1 MLRQYHE
8 AKAQAKEALLFFR
21 LGDFYELFY
30 EDARLAAQLLGIT
43 LTSRAKGDDRVP
55 MAGVPY
61 HAAKAYVVR
70 LVAAGYK
77 VALCDQVEVP
87 GPGKQLVRREI
98 VRLVT
103 PGTVFEEDDAREPV
117 WLGALALDD
126 ERCALALLDAS
137 TGELRALQPG
147 PFGAVLDEL
156 QRARPK
162 ELLVPE
168 DLLGTPRADA
178 ALRASCAVRIEG
190 RTPRGGAEAQR
201 FLQRHL
207 GVATLDGFGLRE
219 PLSIEASADALSYLQ
234 ETQRSAA
241 QHVVRVQVEQ
251 PSQALWIDPSAVQNL
266 ELFRGPDGRRD
277 RTLLSVVDRT
287 LTAAGSRMLARWLA
301 APLAQV
307 QPIAARHDVV
317 DELSQAA
324 VVREELAEELR
335 GVLDIERLL
344 GRLAVG
350 QGVPRDLGGL
360 RASLR
365 RMPALSRRL
374 AACSSPLLRELAP
387 ALAGVSDLCALLEGA
402 LAEELPAGREPG
414 FVRTGYR
421 ADLDELADLAQGGRA
436 AIASLEAE
444 ERARTG
450 IQSLKIRYN
459 RVSGFYIEVT
469 KPNLHLVP
477 ADYQRRSSTVGA
489 ERFVTPAL
497 TDHEARVLAADERR
511 AALEQQIFE
520 ELRAAMLARSA
531 ELRACA
537 AATAEADALLSLAR
551 VASES
556 GWVRPVIDESD
567 VIEVIQGRHPVVER
581 ALAASGDGP
590 FVPNDLALDSQRRL
604 VVLTGPNMA
613 GKSTAMRQ
621 VALIVVLAQA
631 GSFVPAQRVRIGL
644 VDRLFTRVGAAD
656 DHGGDGRVR
665 ADPPPG
671 DAAIAVVARRSGA
684 RDQHLRRARAGVGDR
699 RAPARRLQGAD
710 ALRDPLPRAV
720 RPRAREAARRE
731 SDDGRLGR
739 ERTGRLPA
747 ASRSRRRLAQLWH
760 PRGAARRTAG
770 SRHRPGAGDP
780 RESRIAGARRGGTS
794 RARVRS
800 QESAR
805 AARFVRRCARRFC
818 SAAAAV
824 GSWGDGTGGG
834 AARGRSLADDAA
846 RGAALVARAA
856 EEAPLIFAQPCEIPA
871 AKLVI
876 LNGLSD
882 RGATLSFQGRTMALE
897 DAMDVV
903 KLWRCPSC
911 NRVLRER
918 SVGEAQRRHAELVRA
933 HCRGQADFV
942 AEAMWPAFLASL
954 RRCRCGSRRRLKP
967 LHEPPRGQLDLHL
980 DAVVLQ

>member
-656 DHGGDGRVR
+656 DLARGQSTFMVEMAECARILHQATPRSLLLLDEVGRGTSTFDGLALAWAIAEHLHDVSRARTLFATHYHELCDLAREKPHAVNLTMAVSDVNGRV
-665 ADPPPG
+665 
-671 DAAIAVVARRSGA
+671 VF
-684 RDQHLRRARAGVGDR
+684 LRRVVPG
-699 RAPARRLQGAD
+699 
-710 ALRDPLPRAV
+710 
-720 RPRAREAARRE
+720 
-731 SDDGRLGR
+731 
-739 ERTGRLPA
+739 A
-747 ASRSRRRLAQLWH
+747 ASRSYGIHVARLAGLPEVVIARAREILANLESQELDEAGHPALASARKKARAQL
-760 PRGAARRTAG
+760 GLFGDARVA
-770 SRHRPGAGDP
+770 SAPPQLPSDPGA
-780 RESRIAGARRGGTS
+780 T
-794 RARVRS
+794 
-800 QESAR
+800 
-805 AARFVRRCARRFC
+805 
-818 SAAAAV
+818 
-824 GSWGDGTGGG
+824 
-834 AARGRSLADDAA
+834 
-846 RGAALVARAA
+846 
-856 EEAPLIFAQPCEIPA
+856 
-871 AKLVI
+871 
-876 LNGLSD
+876 
-882 RGATLSFQGRTMALE
+882 
-897 DAMDVV
+897 
-903 KLWRCPSC
+903 
-911 NRVLRER
+911 
-918 SVGEAQRRHAELVRA
+918 EL
-933 HCRGQADFV
+933 
-942 AEAMWPAFLASL
+942 AEAL
-954 RRCRCGSRRRLKP
+954 RAVDLSRMTPLEALLW
-967 LHEPPRGQLDLHL
+967 LHEQQKKLR
-980 DAVVLQ
+980 